1 MTLEDYARAYTFRA
15 ATITMAR
22 HISPR
27 LGWRVRN
34 AANSNS
40 ALPPRRA
47 GADRPL
53 SPVSPTQ
60 LHPFHTCAHTGEPA

>member
-1 MTLEDYARAYTFRA
+1 MTLEDYARLYTFRA

-34 AANSNS
+34 AANSNAYAQNIITAVYAENS
-40 ALPPRRA
+40 M
-47 GADRPL
+47 GDG
-53 SPVSPTQ
+53 Q
-60 LHPFHTCAHTGEPA
+60 CAS